1 MLGHVQHGRESTPR
15 RLAPQGARV
24 RLRPVGEESRLNW
37 AKVAT
42 ARGPVVIP
50 WATRDEL
57 LERLQAVR
65 GSAAVIA
72 AFREVGATRP
82 VELDAAGKSLLLE
95 VLSRWLDEDGGG
107 DVAPGVAE
115 LRRDLL

>member
-1 MLGHVQHGRESTPR
+1 M
-15 RLAPQGARV
+15 
-24 RLRPVGEESRLNW
+24 GEESRLNW
-37 AKVAT
+37 VKVAT

-50 WATRDEL
+50 RATRDAL

-72 AFREVGATRP
+72 AFLEVGATRP

-95 VLSRWLDEDGGG
+95 VLSRWLDEDGH
-107 DVAPGVAE
+107 APDGVAE
-115 LRRDLL
+115 LRRELLDDLDAAGFWRNA